1 MTGSQLHRWS
11 LSWRR
16 VSDYVSCRSCGMRQ
30 RLCENY
36 RPFPHSPECP
46 QAGSGDN
53 PWKSLSD
60 IALSIEASAA
70 STSADSLVSGSN
82 IRC

>member
-1 MTGSQLHRWS
+1 MKGGQLHRWS
-11 LSWRR
+11 LNWRK

-30 RLCENY
+30 RLCDSH
-36 RPFPHSPECP
+36 RPFPHSPECLH
-46 QAGSGDN
+46 AGSGGN

-70 STSADSLVSGSN
+70 NTSADSLVSASN
-82 IRC
+82 IRR